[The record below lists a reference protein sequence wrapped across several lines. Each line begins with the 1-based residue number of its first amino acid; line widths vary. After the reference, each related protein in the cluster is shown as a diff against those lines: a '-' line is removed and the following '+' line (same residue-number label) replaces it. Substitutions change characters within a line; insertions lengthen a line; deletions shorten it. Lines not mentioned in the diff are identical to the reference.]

1 MTKYVVWCPDLGQE
15 QEDGATIPATDPA
28 DAAEG
33 WAEWHDR
40 SSAEYRIASGRE
52 EIVIVRDVETG
63 EQREWIVRGE
73 AMPYYTA
80 QPGESATIRAQVD
93 AVSHMNQW
101 VTAGFHTENGEDMA
115 NTMANTIATWTLELN
130 CECPGCGEDVDLLDH
145 ADFWHGR
152 NLAVGESSTERS
164 RDVEVVCP
172 ACGHEFA
179 VDCRY

>member
-1 MTKYVVWCPDLGQE
+1 MTEE
-15 QEDGATIPATDPA
+15 QEKRLIRLAFDCTRAILEGLDTITVSKDGPKRVPGFPRGELLSVGATIPATDPA

-80 QPGESATIRAQVD
+80 QPGESATIRAQV
-93 AVSHMNQW
+93 APSRW
-101 VTAGFHTENGEDMA
+101 
-115 NTMANTIATWTLELN
+115 
-130 CECPGCGEDVDLLDH
+130 EDVP
-145 ADFWHGR
+145 R
-152 NLAVGESSTERS
+152 RS
-164 RDVEVVCP
+164 E
-172 ACGHEFA
+172 ANK
-179 VDCRY
+179 

>member
-1 MTKYVVWCPDLGQE
+1 MRKYVVWCPDLGQE
-15 QEDGATIPATDPA
+15 QEDGATIRATDPA

-80 QPGESATIRAQVD
+80 QPGSPRRSGRRWRRVGGRMYLDVARQTNE
-93 AVSHMNQW
+93 
-101 VTAGFHTENGEDMA
+101 MA
-115 NTMANTIATWTLELN
+115 
-130 CECPGCGEDVDLLDH
+130 
-145 ADFWHGR
+145 AD
-152 NLAVGESSTERS
+152 
-164 RDVEVVCP
+164 
-172 ACGHEFA
+172 
-179 VDCRY
+179 

>member
-1 MTKYVVWCPDLGQE
+1 MRTYVVWCPDLGQE

-73 AMPYYTA
+73 AMPWA
-80 QPGESATIRAQVD
+80 PLAL
-93 AVSHMNQW
+93 
-101 VTAGFHTENGEDMA
+101 
-115 NTMANTIATWTLELN
+115 IAAA
-130 CECPGCGEDVDLLDH
+130 PDLLSALVAAVELIETISPIEGDTVRH
-145 ADFWHGR
+145 AR
-152 NLAVGESSTERS
+152 SAIAKAVGHN
-164 RDVEVVCP
+164 
-172 ACGHEFA
+172 A
-179 VDCRY
+179 